1 MSFWKCDHVMSVT
14 KLYILTYIK
23 PIRMKLSKV
32 TRLGDLTHKFI
43 SPLITLTNAT
53 WQIRNVTSP
62 LHQELLPKK
71 LGGWWLRV
79 VDSHQLS
86 QINFSSRGHVRT
98 HDKLKILYPS
108 STKKWPPNFQGSRFW
123 LRGSQLLSQITTWLQ
138 DLVLN
143 EKIR

>member
-1 MSFWKCDHVMSVT
+1 MSFWKCGHVMSVT
-14 KLYILTYIK
+14 KLYIFTYIK

-32 TRLGDLTHKFI
+32 IRLGALTHKFI
-43 SPLITLTNAT
+43 WPLITLTNVT

-62 LHQELLPKK
+62 LHQVLLSKR

-79 VDSHQLS
+79 VDSHPLS
-86 QINFSSRGHVRT
+86 QINFSSHGHMRS
-98 HDKLKILYPS
+98 HNKLKIFYPS
-108 STKKWPPNFQGSRFW
+108 STKKWSLNFQRSRFW

-138 DLVLN
+138 GLVLN